1 MGELA
6 FSPSHNHC
14 LHVFILVCPASQTPH
29 HTMAPTES
37 VQTFGRKVR
46 VCVNGFPGRD
56 VS

>member
-1 MGELA
+1 VGELA
-6 FSPSHNHC
+6 FSPTHNHC